1 MLLEMNIVLH
11 PAGLMG
17 RTVDMCR
24 VHVREW
30 SQGKSKEDRILREG
44 RSNGSGRGRRGE
56 EPLDAS
62 YVCRFFG
69 LAVSASSCAGLRV
82 RPGKE
87 TGGSCPPPAKTPSST
102 RVSA

>member
-1 MLLEMNIVLH
+1 M
-11 PAGLMG
+11 
-17 RTVDMCR
+17 
-24 VHVREW
+24 REW

-44 RSNGSGRGRRGE
+44 RSNGSGGGRRGE

-62 YVCRFFG
+62 YVCRFFS

-87 TGGSCPPPAKTPSST
+87 TRGSCPLKNLNFLEGFSKAFFP
-102 RVSA
+102 RGGL